1 MLDHPALGP
10 VARIPPAAT
19 LARMPVGV
27 RNRRKGE
34 KGKAYKVVKL
44 VNGRATGAVEAQSD
58 SRRDAEITAG
68 IINRHVEGS

>member
-1 MLDHPALGP
+1 
-10 VARIPPAAT
+10 
-19 LARMPVGV
+19 MPVGV
-27 RNRRKGE
+27 RKRKKGE

-44 VNGRATGAVEAQSD
+44 VNGRATGSVEAQSD